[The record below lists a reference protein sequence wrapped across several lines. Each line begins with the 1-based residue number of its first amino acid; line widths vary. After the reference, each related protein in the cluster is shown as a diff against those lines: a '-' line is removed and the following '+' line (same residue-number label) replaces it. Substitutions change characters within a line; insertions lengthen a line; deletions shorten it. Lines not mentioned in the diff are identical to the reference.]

1 LLRNDPEKV
10 NDMSS
15 MPCIRSREIRIV
27 QEIPISKTLKFWEGL
42 KEGRVYAT
50 RCTSC
55 GKLYFPP
62 NADCP
67 ACLKTGLEWV
77 ELSREAE
84 IETFTHVVVRPTTF
98 QQNKPYTVA
107 IGKLK
112 EGVKVLAWLT
122 GFKLSEIKVGM
133 KVNLAAKVT
142 PEGSLT
148 YEFTPLTAK

>member
-1 LLRNDPEKV
+1 V
-10 NDMSS
+10 NHVS
-15 MPCIRSREIRIV
+15 MPSIKSREIKLV
-27 QEIPISKTLKFWEGL
+27 QDIPISKNLKFYEGL
-42 KEGRVYAT
+42 KEGKVYAT
-50 RCTSC
+50 KCKEC

-67 ACLKTGLEWV
+67 ACLTTELEWV
-77 ELSREAE
+77 QLSSEAE
-84 IETFTHVVVRPTTF
+84 VETFTHVVIRPTTF

-133 KVNLAAKVT
+133 KVKLVAKT
-142 PEGSLT
+142 SIEGNPT
-148 YEFTPLTAK
+148 YEFVRLQQ

>member
-1 LLRNDPEKV
+1 V
-10 NDMSS
+10 S
-15 MPCIRSREIRIV
+15 MPSIKSREV
-27 QEIPISKTLKFWEGL
+27 NLTQDIPISKNLKFYEGL
-42 KEGRVYAT
+42 KEGKVYAT
-50 RCTSC
+50 KCKEC

-67 ACLKTGLEWV
+67 DCLTTELEWV
-77 ELSREAE
+77 ELSSEAE
-84 IETFTHVVVRPTTF
+84 IETFTHVVIRPTTF

-133 KVNLAAKVT
+133 KVKLVAKT
-142 PEGSLT
+142 SAEGNPT
-148 YEFTPLTAK
+148 YEFVSLQQ

>member
-1 LLRNDPEKV
+1 
-10 NDMSS
+10 
-15 MPCIRSREIRIV
+15 MPSIRSREIRIV

-50 RCTSC
+50 RCTNC

-62 NADCP
+62 NANCP
-67 ACLKTGLEWV
+67 TCLTTGLEWV

-148 YEFTPLTAK
+148 YEFTRLTPK

>member
-1 LLRNDPEKV
+1 MNRV
-10 NDMSS
+10 S
-15 MPCIRSREIRIV
+15 MPSIKSREIKLV
-27 QEIPISKTLKFWEGL
+27 QDIPISKNLKFYEGL
-42 KEGRVYAT
+42 REGKVYAT
-50 RCTSC
+50 KCKQC

-67 ACLKTGLEWV
+67 DCLTTELEWV
-77 ELSREAE
+77 QLSSEAE
-84 IETFTHVVVRPTTF
+84 VETFTHVVIRPTTF

-133 KVNLAAKVT
+133 KVKLVAKT
-142 PEGSLT
+142 STEGNPT
-148 YEFTPLTAK
+148 YEFVPLQQ

>member
-1 LLRNDPEKV
+1 
-10 NDMSS
+10 MS
-15 MPCIRSREIRIV
+15 MPSIKSREIKLV
-27 QEIPISKTLKFWEGL
+27 QDIPISKNLKFYEGL
-42 KEGRVYAT
+42 KEGKVYAT
-50 RCTSC
+50 KCKQC

-67 ACLKTGLEWV
+67 DCLTTELEWV
-77 ELSREAE
+77 QLSSEAE
-84 IETFTHVVVRPTTF
+84 VETFTHVVIRPTTF

-133 KVNLAAKVT
+133 KVKLVAKMST
-142 PEGSLT
+142 EGNPT
-148 YEFTPLTAK
+148 YEFVPPQQ